1 MQLKRVFKIK
11 ILETTAYFLFAI
23 YIQKSSNNKCLTK
36 INSQKKTK
44 KKKIR
49 TAKNEL
55 QGIAWN
61 WKKPPE
67 IL

>member
-1 MQLKRVFKIK
+1 MPNQ
-11 ILETTAYFLFAI
+11 
-23 YIQKSSNNKCLTK
+23 NK
-36 INSQKKTK
+36 QPKKD